1 MNLKTQK
8 ESRRLNLN
16 NMAKEISEESK
27 FQISVKT
34 LISIVVAVATVISA
48 YFGLMASINS
58 KFSELESQVEK
69 ALELPKPGTGTYTID
84 MGDPAASNTWPPT
97 RMEFNMKDQMA
108 RNQIETLI
116 KEIDELKEEIKLL
129 RK

>member
-1 MNLKTQK
+1 
-8 ESRRLNLN
+8 
-16 NMAKEISEESK
+16 MAKELSEDSK

-34 LISIVVAVATVISA
+34 LVSIVAAVVAVVSA

-58 KFSELESQVEK
+58 KFTELESKVEQ

-84 MGDPAASNTWPPT
+84 MGDPAATNTWPPT

-108 RNQIETLI
+108 RNQINAVI
-116 KEIDELKEEIKLL
+116 KEVDEMKEEIKLL

>member
-1 MNLKTQK
+1 
-8 ESRRLNLN
+8 
-16 NMAKEISEESK
+16 MAKELSEESK

-34 LISIVVAVATVISA
+34 LITIIVAVATVISA

-58 KFSELESQVEK
+58 KFAELEDKVER

-84 MGDPAASNTWPPT
+84 MGDPAATNTWPPT

-108 RNQIETLI
+108 RNQIDALV
-116 KEIDELKEEIKLL
+116 KEVDELKDEIKLL
-129 RK
+129 RQ

>member
-1 MNLKTQK
+1 
-8 ESRRLNLN
+8 
-16 NMAKEISEESK
+16 MAKELSEDSK

-34 LISIVVAVATVISA
+34 LIAIVVAVATVISA

-58 KFSELESQVEK
+58 KFSELEVKIQE
-69 ALELPKPGTGTYTID
+69 ALEKPKPGTGTYTID
-84 MGDPAASNTWPPT
+84 MGDPAATNTWPPT

-108 RNQIETLI
+108 RNKIDVLT
-116 KEIDELKEEIKLL
+116 KEIEELNDEIKLL

>member
-1 MNLKTQK
+1 MTK
-8 ESRRLNLN
+8 EL
-16 NMAKEISEESK
+16 SEDSK

-34 LISIVVAVATVISA
+34 LVSIVAAVVTVVSA

-58 KFSELESQVEK
+58 KFTELETKVQQ

-84 MGDPAASNTWPPT
+84 MGDPAATNTWPPT

-108 RNQIETLI
+108 RNQIDQLI
-116 KEIDELKEEIKLL
+116 KDLDELKEEIKLL

>member
-1 MNLKTQK
+1 
-8 ESRRLNLN
+8 
-16 NMAKEISEESK
+16 MAKELSEDSK

-34 LISIVVAVATVISA
+34 LGSIVVAVVTVVSA

-58 KFSELESQVEK
+58 KFAELEGKVEK

-84 MGDPAASNTWPPT
+84 MGDPAATNTWPPT

-108 RNQIETLI
+108 RNQIDQII
-116 KEIDELKEEIKLL
+116 KDLDYIKDEIKLL

>member
-1 MNLKTQK
+1 
-8 ESRRLNLN
+8 
-16 NMAKEISEESK
+16 MAKELSEESK

-34 LISIVVAVATVISA
+34 LVTIVVGVATIISA

-58 KFSELESQVEK
+58 KFVELEDKVER

-84 MGDPAASNTWPPT
+84 MGDPAASNSWPPT

-108 RNQIETLI
+108 RNKIDALV
-116 KEIDELKEEIKLL
+116 KEIDEMKEEIKLL

>member
-1 MNLKTQK
+1 MSK
-8 ESRRLNLN
+8 EL
-16 NMAKEISEESK
+16 SEDSK

-34 LISIVVAVATVISA
+34 LVSIVVAVVTVVSA

-58 KFSELESQVEK
+58 KFADLESKVEQ

-84 MGDPAASNTWPPT
+84 MGDPAATNTWPPT

-108 RNQIETLI
+108 RNQIDQII
-116 KEIDELKEEIKLL
+116 KDLDYIKDEIKLL

>member
-1 MNLKTQK
+1 
-8 ESRRLNLN
+8 
-16 NMAKEISEESK
+16 MAKELSEDSK
-27 FQISVKT
+27 FNISVKT

-58 KFSELESQVEK
+58 KFNDLEVKVQE
-69 ALELPKPGTGTYTID
+69 ALEKPVPGTGTYTID
-84 MGDPAASNTWPPT
+84 MGDPAATNTWPPT

-108 RNQIETLI
+108 RNKIDAVI
-116 KEIDELKEEIKLL
+116 KEIDEIKDEIKLL

>member
-1 MNLKTQK
+1 
-8 ESRRLNLN
+8 
-16 NMAKEISEESK
+16 MAKELSEESK

-34 LISIVVAVATVISA
+34 LVTIVIAVATVISA

-58 KFSELESQVEK
+58 KFVELEDKVER

-84 MGDPAASNTWPPT
+84 MGDPAASNSWPPT

-108 RNQIETLI
+108 RNQIDALV
-116 KEIDELKEEIKLL
+116 KEIDEMKEEIKLL